1 MKKLIALA
9 ATTALIALTGC
20 TTDEPATKP
29 AEQSAQAAEA
39 TTPAPEKPTVEPT
52 EENAENT
59 NVKTGDT
66 ELFVGDT
73 FEFGITNMD
82 AETTYWH
89 IAITDVE
96 TVDALPEID
105 ATPKAGNEFI
115 HATYETT
122 NIQKRPDSIML
133 SAGVAYADGTLM
145 APVDAD
151 AYSMDLT
158 NLREDDAGAEQ
169 NPNTTHTGDFV
180 IEVPQGAE
188 VTHLV
193 IDAFPGGTGEYWV
206 ALP

>member
-1 MKKLIALA
+1 MRKYISLIIF
-9 ATTALIALTGC
+9 TTFLTLTGC
-20 TTDEPATKP
+20 AAAEPATKTVEKV
-29 AEQSAQAAEA
+29 AEVEA
-39 TTPAPEKPTVEPT
+39 TTPAPEKTAT
-52 EENAENT
+52 EEPAENN

-89 IAITDVE
+89 IKITDVE
-96 TVDALPEID
+96 TVDALPAID
-105 ATPKAGNEFI
+105 ATPEAGNEFI

-145 APVDAD
+145 APQDAD

-158 NLREDDAGAEQ
+158 STREDDAGAEQ

-206 ALP
+206 ALK

>member
-9 ATTALIALTGC
+9 ATSALIALTGC
-20 TTDEPATKP
+20 SSEEPAEKP
-29 AEQSAQAAEA
+29 VEQVAEVEA
-39 TTPAPEKPTVEPT
+39 TTPAPTKTATKEPAEDT
-52 EENAENT
+52 ENN

-73 FEFGITNMD
+73 FEFGITNMN

-96 TVDALPEID
+96 TVDALPSID
-105 ATPKAGNEFI
+105 ATPKTGNEFI

-158 NLREDDAGAEQ
+158 STREDDAGAEQ

-206 ALP
+206 GLK